1 MVKFVESE
9 LVQLRNEVYEMWTL
23 VYKQMEQVKQAV
35 LDMDADT
42 AKQVLMRERR
52 VDTMEL
58 KIDSK
63 VEDIIALYTP
73 VAIDLRFVL
82 AMFKI
87 NNDLERIGDYAD
99 GMARFVKDA
108 AGAALDAELVGRLR
122 LEEMFSTVL
131 LMMDN
136 LKQALMDEDPAKAAS
151 VLETDDILDE
161 IKNSSIE
168 ILVDYAKKH
177 TDSIYLC
184 IGLAG
189 VIRKIER
196 TGDHLSNVAEDI
208 VFYIDAKVLKHN
220 AEQEQAQ

>member
-35 LDMDADT
+35 LDMDADM

-52 VDTMEL
+52 VDAMEL
-58 KIDSK
+58 RIDSK

-108 AGAALDAELVGRLR
+108 AGTALDAELVGRLR

-131 LMMDN
+131 VMMDS
-136 LKQALMDEDPAKAAS
+136 LKQALMDEDPAKAAKFFAEK
-151 VLETDDILDE
+151 VIPVMQELRAYADE
-161 IKNSSIE
+161 MELSTAKKYWPFPTYGE
-168 ILVDYAKKH
+168 ILFSV
-177 TDSIYLC
+177 
-184 IGLAG
+184 
-189 VIRKIER
+189 
-196 TGDHLSNVAEDI
+196 
-208 VFYIDAKVLKHN
+208 
-220 AEQEQAQ
+220 

>member
-35 LDMDADT
+35 LNMDRDV

-108 AGAALDAELVGRLR
+108 AGAALDTSCNDGQ
-122 LEEMFSTVL
+122 S
-131 LMMDN
+131 
-136 LKQALMDEDPAKAAS
+136 QAG
-151 VLETDDILDE
+151 T
-161 IKNSSIE
+161 
-168 ILVDYAKKH
+168 H
-177 TDSIYLC
+177 
-184 IGLAG
+184 G
-189 VIRKIER
+189 
-196 TGDHLSNVAEDI
+196 
-208 VFYIDAKVLKHN
+208 
-220 AEQEQAQ
+220 